1 MSALG
6 QKPDIT
12 CTHSN
17 VCKVPKA
24 DMPLHASANATTL
37 LRVCFE

>member
-1 MSALG
+1 MSALEE
-6 QKPDIT
+6 KPDIRGP
-12 CTHSN
+12 HSH
-17 VCKVPKA
+17 VCYVPKA